1 MNLLLS
7 TNMYSADTFPRVERY
22 LDWYEELEEAGN
34 PSESPAVRLG
44 VEVFPLFHDHAFEGR
59 LQALIPKLS
68 KVPITFHEP
77 YYKAEN
83 TAEKGSAEYWRTTD
97 YFRRT
102 LDYAAML
109 HAGHIVFHHNNCR
122 VDRKSPE
129 EKQQLLQR
137 ACERYRFYEELAE
150 PYGIPILAENVG
162 VLSRG
167 NVLLDQEAFTR
178 LCEAEDYPVLIDIGH
193 ANANGW
199 DLMRLMRDLRYRIH
213 AYHLHNNDGRL
224 DSHRRIHDG
233 TLDFDRFM
241 NALRENGRDT
251 DLVLEY
257 SAEVEPDGD
266 GIRAD
271 IMEMMQ
277 RLGQQ

>member
-7 TNMYSADTFPRVERY
+7 TNMYSADTFSRVERY
-22 LDWYEELEEAGN
+22 LDWYEELEAGN

-68 KVPITFHEP
+68 KIPITFHEP

-167 NVLLDQEAFTR
+167 NVLLDQNSFER
-178 LCEAEDYPVLIDIGH
+178 LCEKEDYPVLIDIGH
-193 ANANGW
+193 AHANGW
-199 DLMRLMRDLRYRIH
+199 DLTRLMRDLKDRIC
-213 AYHLHNNDGRL
+213 AYHLHNNDGRQ

-233 TLDFDRFM
+233 TLDFDKFM
-241 NALRENGRDT
+241 DALRENGKDT

-257 SAEVEPDGD
+257 SAEVEPDEE
-266 GIRAD
+266 GIRED
-271 IMEMMQ
+271 ITEMMR
-277 RLGQQ
+277 RLEQQ